1 MTGGGDL
8 FPQQRRTKLP
18 GGYMGKILR
27 VNLTS
32 GSMTDEN
39 LPEEPVLRKFIGG
52 QALALYTLMRELPL
66 DAKPYAPDSK
76 MVMMTGPLTGTG
88 FTPGGTKVCAVFLSP
103 MTNYSLGR
111 GASSGYW
118 AVYLK
123 QAGYDGVIIEGA
135 ASKPCYLFINDGK
148 PELRDAGK
156 FWGKG
161 ARDTEDMLRADV
173 GIKDAKVMGIG
184 PAGEH
189 RVHAAMLCND
199 YNHSASHSGGAIFG
213 AKKLKGIVVWGTKR
227 PPLHDRGALIEAGLR
242 WRKTLQVYSIEDRY
256 TVGHARHLEA
266 LPNNN
271 MQSTLIADHNRGFD
285 QNRVVQRPC
294 FQCQRLCPWD
304 VEIGEGEFKGRVGH
318 FNAGAEWLD
327 TFWNL
332 GVKGNATLY
341 LAERINDLGIECG
354 HFAFG
359 AGVLFEAYDKGLVKT
374 EDCDGLRLEWGNVEA
389 IDKLLEMTARREG
402 RWGNLIADGPLEVAE
417 AIGGDALKWVV
428 HTKRGVPAMHD
439 WRPHFSNMLR
449 EIVASGGMKPQGG
462 GQANPPPDLT
472 YREKWGPLNRDDP
485 KGWPQSNVVAE
496 QYRQFIGLMG
506 GCWFAQMHMK
516 PDGLKS
522 IIDSFNATTGWNF
535 DLDEAMRAGHRSAI
549 LQSIFG
555 TQRGWVADHD
565 WQQVGQRFLD
575 PVPDGKYKGFTIA
588 KWLPEMVREYYQ
600 LSGRHEKT
608 GRPYMDT
615 LKQLGLEEFGEW
627 AQLD

>member
-1 MTGGGDL
+1 MANTSDL
-8 FPQQRRTKLP
+8 FPVQRKTKLP

-27 VNLTS
+27 VDMTT
-32 GSMTDEN
+32 GSMKDEN

-52 QALALYTLMRELPL
+52 QALANYILLRELPL
-66 DAKPYAPDSK
+66 DAKPYGVESK

-88 FTPGGTKVCAVFLSP
+88 FTPGGTKVTAVFLSP
-103 MTNYSLGR
+103 MTKNSLGR
-111 GASSGYW
+111 GAASGHW
-118 AVYLK
+118 AAYLK
-123 QAGYDGVIIEGA
+123 SAGYDGVIIEGA
-135 ASKPCYLFINDGK
+135 ASKPTYLFINDGK
-148 PELRDAGK
+148 PELRDASRV
-156 FWGKG
+156 WGKG
-161 ARDTEDMLRADV
+161 ARDTEDLLRADA

-189 RVHAAMLCND
+189 LVHAAMLCND

-213 AKKLKGIVVWGTKR
+213 AKKLKGIAVYGTKR
-227 PPLHDRGALIEAGLR
+227 PPLHDRAALIEAGLR
-242 WRKTLQVYSIEDRY
+242 WRKTLQAYSVQDRT

-285 QNRVVQRPC
+285 QNRITQRPC
-294 FQCQRLCPWD
+294 FQCARLCPWD
-304 VEIGEGEFKGRVGH
+304 VEIGEGEFKGKIGH

-332 GVKGNATLY
+332 GIKGNATLY

-359 AGVLFEAYDKGLVKT
+359 AGVLFEAWEKGLIGPADT
-374 EDCDGLRLEWGNVEA
+374 DGLRLEWGNLEV
-389 IDKLLEMTARREG
+389 IDKLLDMTARREG
-402 RWGNLIADGPLEVAE
+402 KWGNLIADGPLEVAE
-417 AIGGDALKWVV
+417 AIGGDALKMVV

-462 GQANPPPDLT
+462 GTATPPPDLK
-472 YREKWGPLNRDDP
+472 YREKWGPLDRDKPD
-485 KGWPQSNVVAE
+485 GWPQSNVVAE
-496 QYRQFIGLMG
+496 QYRQSIGLMG
-506 GCWFAQMHMK
+506 GCWFAQMHIK
-516 PDGLKS
+516 PDGLNS
-522 IIDSFNATTGWNF
+522 VVDSFNATTGWNF
-535 DLDEAMRAGHRSAI
+535 TLDEAMVAGHRSVI
-549 LQSIFG
+549 LQSIFA
-555 TQRGWVADHD
+555 TQRGWIADHD

-575 PVPDGKYKGFTIA
+575 PVPDGKYQGFTIA
-588 KWLPEMVREYYQ
+588 KWLPDMVYEYYR

-608 GRPYMDT
+608 GRPFMNT
-615 LKQLGLEEFGEW
+615 LTQLGLEEFKDW